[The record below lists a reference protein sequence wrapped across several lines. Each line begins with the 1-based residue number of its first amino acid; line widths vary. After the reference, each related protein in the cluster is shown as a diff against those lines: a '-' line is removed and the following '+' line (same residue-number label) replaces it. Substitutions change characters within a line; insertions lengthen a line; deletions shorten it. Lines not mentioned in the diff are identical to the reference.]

1 MVMLKQ
7 LKDGI
12 NMPQQYKKKKKNQRT
27 EWNKEVDS
35 RYTNV
40 I

>member
-12 NMPQQYKKKKKNQRT
+12 NMPQQYKKKKKI
-27 EWNKEVDS
+27 KELNEIRKSIQD
-35 RYTNV
+35 TQM
-40 I
+40 

>member
-12 NMPQQYKKKKKNQRT
+12 NMPQQYKKKKKKSKN
-27 EWNKEVDS
+27 WMK
-35 RYTNV
+35 
-40 I
+40 

>member
-12 NMPQQYKKKKKNQRT
+12 NMPQQYKKKKKKI
-27 EWNKEVDS
+27 KELNEIRKSIQD
-35 RYTNV
+35 TQM
-40 I
+40 